1 MPKSIENENAYHGV
15 ALIDSPSY
23 SFPMNTIRK
32 VKEQAL
38 KLNEQE
44 RAALAANL
52 LHSLP
57 PILADDDYGVAEA
70 LRRDAEIQADS
81 SQSMSLEDL
90 NTIVKNRR
98 RR

>member
-1 MPKSIENENAYHGV
+1 MS
-15 ALIDSPSY
+15 
-23 SFPMNTIRK
+23 TIRK

-38 KLNEQE
+38 KLNEYE

-70 LRRDAEIQADS
+70 LRRDAEIQADP

-90 NTIVKNRR
+90 NKTIKIRR
-98 RR
+98 HR

>member
-1 MPKSIENENAYHGV
+1 MS
-15 ALIDSPSY
+15 
-23 SFPMNTIRK
+23 TIRK

-44 RAALAANL
+44 RAVLAANL

-57 PILADDDYGVAEA
+57 PILADDDFGVAEA
-70 LRRDAEIQADS
+70 LRRDTEMQADP

-90 NTIVKNRR
+90 NTIIKHHRGR
-98 RR
+98 

>member
-1 MPKSIENENAYHGV
+1 MS
-15 ALIDSPSY
+15 
-23 SFPMNTIRK
+23 TILK
-32 VKEQAL
+32 VKELAL

-57 PILADDDYGVAEA
+57 PSLADDDVGVAEA
-70 LRRDAEIQADS
+70 LRRDAEIQADP

-90 NTIVKNRR
+90 NQIIKNRR
-98 RR
+98 R